1 MLYSEITNQ
10 VFMDI
15 YKIPQLLS
23 ISGHPVGFGG
33 CRNDENHFDCCE
45 YNITVFD
52 ERSGESIHELSDQFV
67 KLHHCSIS
75 ESNAGVLKQIENL
88 TILHDD
94 QWQLRMLLAKIKEKN
109 TMISNSYTRSC
120 LVDAG
125 ILANKAK
132 EAINTKNLFASIW
145 IKCACYFLVDALFS
159 INSKRPS
166 PTHMLEIIRHLKKN
180 DVNEIFSLIHQILG
194 IERASVTV
202 LPRMLKS
209 TMGFSDMVEGNG
221 HSKIIKRKYDYLV
234 ENSLLTDCYFY
245 LGYLNRNNIMKVKNQ
260 IHRNPEFIH
269 ILRVALDIES
279 DPLVIGGQA
288 NALLQRIN
296 ELVDEKN
303 QK

>member
-1 MLYSEITNQ
+1 MDVSNIT
-10 VFMDI
+10 
-15 YKIPQLLS
+15 KLLS
-23 ISGHPVGFGG
+23 ISDFPVGFGG
-33 CRNDENHFDCCE
+33 CRNDGTNFACCE

-52 ERSGESIHELSDQFV
+52 EKSGESVHEFSDQLV

-75 ESNAGVLKQIENL
+75 ESNAAVLKQIENL
-88 TILHDD
+88 TILNDD
-94 QWQLRMLLAKIKEKN
+94 QWQLRMFLGKIKEKSK
-109 TMISNSYTRSC
+109 MISNSYTQSC

-125 ILANKAK
+125 ILANKVREDIK
-132 EAINTKNLFASIW
+132 TKNPFAPIW
-145 IKCACYFLVDALFS
+145 IKCASYFLADALFS

-166 PTHMLEIIRHLKKN
+166 PTHMLEIIRHLKKDDIN
-180 DVNEIFSLIHQILG
+180 QVFSLIHQILG

-234 ENSLLTDCYFY
+234 ENSLLADCYFY
-245 LGYLNRNNIMKVKNQ
+245 LGYLNKNNIMKVKNQ

-269 ILRVALDIES
+269 ILRVGLDIES
-279 DPLVIGGQA
+279 DPLVIDGQA

-296 ELVDEKN
+296 ELLADVKD

>member
-1 MLYSEITNQ
+1 
-10 VFMDI
+10 MDV
-15 YKIPQLLS
+15 YKIPEMLS
-23 ISGHPVGFGG
+23 ISDFPVGFGG
-33 CRNDENHFDCCE
+33 CRNDKTNFDCCE

-52 ERSGESIHELSDQFV
+52 EKSGESVHEFSDHLV
-67 KLHHCSIS
+67 KLHHCSIA
-75 ESNAGVLKQIENL
+75 ESNVEALKQMENL
-88 TILHDD
+88 TVLHDD
-94 QWQLRMLLAKIKEKN
+94 QWQLRMFLSKIKEKSA
-109 TMISNSYTRSC
+109 MISNSYTQSC

-125 ILANKAK
+125 ILANNAR
-132 EAINTKNLFASIW
+132 EAIKTKNSFAPMW
-145 IKCACYFLVDALFS
+145 IKCASYFLVDALFS

-166 PTHMLEIIRHLKKN
+166 PTHMLEIIRHLKKD
-180 DVNEIFSLIHQILG
+180 DVNEVFSLIHQILG

-234 ENSLLTDCYFY
+234 ENSLLADCYFY
-245 LGYLNRNNIMKVKNQ
+245 LGYLNKNNIMKVKNQ

-269 ILRVALDIES
+269 ILRVGLDIES
-279 DPLVIGGQA
+279 DPLVIEGQA

-296 ELVDEKN
+296 ELLVDVKN

>member
-1 MLYSEITNQ
+1 
-10 VFMDI
+10 MDV
-15 YKIPQLLS
+15 YKIPEMLS
-23 ISGHPVGFGG
+23 ISDFPVGFGG
-33 CRNDENHFDCCE
+33 CRNDKTNFDCCE

-52 ERSGESIHELSDQFV
+52 EKSGESIHEFSDQFV

-75 ESNAGVLKQIENL
+75 ESSVEALKQMENL
-88 TILHDD
+88 TVLHDD
-94 QWQLRMLLAKIKEKN
+94 QWKLRMFLSKIKEKSA
-109 TMISNSYTRSC
+109 MISNSYTQSC

-125 ILANKAK
+125 ILANNAR
-132 EAINTKNLFASIW
+132 EAIKTKNSFAPIW
-145 IKCACYFLVDALFS
+145 IKCASYSLVDALFS

-166 PTHMLEIIRHLKKN
+166 PTHMLEIIRHLKKD
-180 DVNEIFSLIHQILG
+180 DVNEVFSLINQILG

-209 TMGFSDMVEGNG
+209 TIGFSDMVEGNG

-234 ENSLLTDCYFY
+234 ENSLLADCYFY
-245 LGYLNRNNIMKVKNQ
+245 LGYLNKNNIMKVKNQ

-269 ILRVALDIES
+269 ILRVGFDIES
-279 DPLVIGGQA
+279 DPLVIERQA

-296 ELVDEKN
+296 ELLVDVKN

>member
-1 MLYSEITNQ
+1 
-10 VFMDI
+10 MDV
-15 YKIPQLLS
+15 YKIPEMLS
-23 ISGHPVGFGG
+23 ISDFPVGFGG
-33 CRNDENHFDCCE
+33 CRNDKTNFDCCE

-52 ERSGESIHELSDQFV
+52 EKSGESIHEFSDQFV

-75 ESNAGVLKQIENL
+75 ESSVEALKQMENL
-88 TILHDD
+88 TVLHDE
-94 QWQLRMLLAKIKEKN
+94 QWQLRMFLSKIKEKSA
-109 TMISNSYTRSC
+109 MISNSYTQSC

-125 ILANKAK
+125 ILANNARESIK
-132 EAINTKNLFASIW
+132 TKNSFAPIW
-145 IKCACYFLVDALFS
+145 IKCASYSLVDALFS

-166 PTHMLEIIRHLKKN
+166 PTHMLEIVRHLKKD
-180 DVNEIFSLIHQILG
+180 DVNEVFSLIHQILG

-234 ENSLLTDCYFY
+234 ENSLLADCYFY
-245 LGYLNRNNIMKVKNQ
+245 LGYLNKNNIMKVKNQ

-269 ILRVALDIES
+269 ILRVGFDIES
-279 DPLVIGGQA
+279 DPLVIEGQA

-296 ELVDEKN
+296 ELLVDVKN